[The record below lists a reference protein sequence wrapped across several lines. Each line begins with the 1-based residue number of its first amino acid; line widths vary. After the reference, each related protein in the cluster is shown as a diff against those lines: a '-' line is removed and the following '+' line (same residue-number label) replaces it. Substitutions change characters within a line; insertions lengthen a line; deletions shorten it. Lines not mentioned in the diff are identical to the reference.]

1 MEIRPSCSQ
10 TQLTA
15 LMTDAQTLSVAPE
28 EGAGRAAPTPRVH
41 PENKRAK
48 WDSYFL
54 PFLKKMKSSLLFFH
68 LGKTGIDGG
77 LLHKPSSVKWTLERA
92 YLYSETWLQLIC
104 KVWHMVE
111 SGLTVEASW
120 DLSWWKEKWFWLLC
134 VLSRKCFNLSENE
147 KSVLCGS
154 SHCMFSN

>member
-15 LMTDAQTLSVAPE
+15 LTTDAQTLSVAPE

-48 WDSYFL
+48 WESYFL